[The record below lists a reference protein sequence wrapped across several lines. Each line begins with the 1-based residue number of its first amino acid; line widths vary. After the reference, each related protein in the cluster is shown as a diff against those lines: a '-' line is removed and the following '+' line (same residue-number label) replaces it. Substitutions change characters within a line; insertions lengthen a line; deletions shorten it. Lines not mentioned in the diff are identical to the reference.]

1 VTRGLQQE
9 LSRCNNEQRRQLQQW
24 LQNPGAPLPENNP
37 LTALMQQRAASYAR
51 TMPAKQASIATM
63 VELGIAMAANPANL
77 V

>member
-1 VTRGLQQE
+1 
-9 LSRCNNEQRRQLQQW
+9 
-24 LQNPGAPLPENNP
+24 
-37 LTALMQQRAASYAR
+37 LMQQRAASYAR